1 MKEDKLH
8 LNQLKALL
16 KKDISLLFR
25 KKVAIFIFGGPFIL
39 MFILIGLPALFT
51 SQEAI
56 IFLVHSEDVGYLD
69 ANIGESIVGNISL
82 YYESDETIE
91 IQVTDNLTEV
101 LFTQALGYYIPA
113 NFSELVYTG
122 IPVTFTVDA
131 TLSPYTSSIFG
142 VAQAIASNVMVTYLA
157 NRTIPPLQNYELP
170 PESLPE
176 EQILGPKAAAI
187 AMPLSYMI
195 FLLIA
200 LNTGSYSLIGFARE
214 KRMRTMEIL
223 LSYTHNHSY
232 LVISKVLTG
241 LVASLGS
248 TLSYTLGILVGTQ
261 LSGGQTSILLEVF
274 GLNLDS
280 LGAGDIIISLIA
292 VITALLISTLIT
304 MAVDCNLTREAS
316 ERISPLISIGLAMFF
331 YFVVMLNPFAT
342 SSVLLINPFYWCY
355 RLGLLLIAGVFTIEI
370 FLYSALIL
378 GLVAILIFLATKGIQ
393 KEKSLYLE

>member
-142 VAQAIASNVMVTYLA
+142 VAQA
-157 NRTIPPLQNYELP
+157 
-170 PESLPE
+170 
-176 EQILGPKAAAI
+176 
-187 AMPLSYMI
+187 
-195 FLLIA
+195 
-200 LNTGSYSLIGFARE
+200 
-214 KRMRTMEIL
+214 
-223 LSYTHNHSY
+223 
-232 LVISKVLTG
+232 
-241 LVASLGS
+241 
-248 TLSYTLGILVGTQ
+248 
-261 LSGGQTSILLEVF
+261 
-274 GLNLDS
+274 
-280 LGAGDIIISLIA
+280 
-292 VITALLISTLIT
+292 
-304 MAVDCNLTREAS
+304 
-316 ERISPLISIGLAMFF
+316 
-331 YFVVMLNPFAT
+331 
-342 SSVLLINPFYWCY
+342 
-355 RLGLLLIAGVFTIEI
+355 
-370 FLYSALIL
+370 
-378 GLVAILIFLATKGIQ
+378 
-393 KEKSLYLE
+393 